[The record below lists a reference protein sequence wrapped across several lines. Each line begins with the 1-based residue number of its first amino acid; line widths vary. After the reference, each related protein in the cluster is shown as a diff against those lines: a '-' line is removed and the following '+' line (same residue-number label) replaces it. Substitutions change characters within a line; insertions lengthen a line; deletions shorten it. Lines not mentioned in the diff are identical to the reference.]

1 MNESN
6 ASKQSSLGAL
16 LKKARVEKGLTL
28 AQVSEKTKI
37 GIRWLEAA
45 ENDRFDELPGMLF
58 SKGLIR
64 TYESFTGIK
73 NHDLLKKFEAME
85 ITIKGNEPKLIEDM
99 PLHKESNVARIVWT
113 VLCLAAFCITAM
125 VYYFFGNM
133 DSEPVGAILSG
144 QYLAEKSEVKTEAK
158 PYVEPEQEETPADME
173 PEMPQVEEPP
183 SMEPV
188 QGEEPVTV
196 TVPAPEEVSPMVS
209 PPPSPGEP
217 SEPIEEKRAVE
228 LEEKPVEAVQ
238 NETET
243 DLDQLADRSKPLAL
257 SITASTDSWL
267 RVLVDGKI
275 EREIILRAGKEVI
288 WSADKNYKLSIG
300 NVAGVSLRLNGTAI
314 KLKQPASNIITN
326 LKLPIAAPDESAE
339 Q

>member
-1 MNESN
+1 MNESDT
-6 ASKQSSLGAL
+6 SKQGSLGRL

-45 ENDRFDELPGMLF
+45 ENDRFDELPGLLF

-64 TYESFTGIK
+64 AYESFTGIK
-73 NHDLLKKFEAME
+73 NDYFLKKFEAME
-85 ITIKGNEPKLIEDM
+85 VVIKGNEPQLIEDM
-99 PLHKESNVARIVWT
+99 PLHKESNVARIVWV
-113 VLCLAAFCITAM
+113 VLCLAAFCVTAM

-133 DSEPVGAILSG
+133 GTEPVGAILSG
-144 QYLAEKSEVKTEAK
+144 QYLMQKSEVKTETKTDAEPKVESAK
-158 PYVEPEQEETPADME
+158 EDLPDATPEIPPA
-173 PEMPQVEEPP
+173 EEPP
-183 SMEPV
+183 AVEQEQEP
-188 QGEEPVTV
+188 ETV
-196 TVPAPEEVSPMVS
+196 VPAPEEVPPMVS
-209 PPPSPGEP
+209 PPLSDEP
-217 SEPIEEKRAVE
+217 SEPIKVVE
-228 LEEKPVEAVQ
+228 PEEKPAEAVQ
-238 NETET
+238 NETVP

-257 SITASTDSWL
+257 SITAETDSWL
-267 RVLVDGKI
+267 KVLVDGKI

-314 KLKQPASNIITN
+314 ELKQPASNIITN
-326 LKLPIAAPDESAE
+326 LKLPIAAPDESAG